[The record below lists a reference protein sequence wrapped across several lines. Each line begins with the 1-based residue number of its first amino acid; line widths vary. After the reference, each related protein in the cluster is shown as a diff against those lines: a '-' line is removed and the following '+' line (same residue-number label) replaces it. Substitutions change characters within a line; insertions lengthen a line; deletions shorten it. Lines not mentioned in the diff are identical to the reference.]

1 MRVIAG
7 KYRGK
12 KLIFPKDKNTR
23 PLKDMVKES
32 IFNLLDHSNKFNIDL
47 KNSTVL
53 DLFAGSGSFGLEC
66 ISRGSKNVYF
76 FENYTEAIEI
86 LNKNLMSL
94 KEEKNYKIFN
104 NDCFDFFNSE
114 RKFEEKFNII
124 FLDPPYKERDLE
136 NILNKIVLN
145 NVLNN
150 NGIIIIH
157 RHKKDID
164 TFPKNF
170 HLIDEKKYGISKII
184 FGSYS

>member
-12 KLIFPKDKNTR
+12 KLILPKDKNTR

-124 FLDPPYKERDLE
+124 FLDPPYKEIKINEL
-136 NILNKIVLN
+136 INKIIEKKILA
-145 NVLNN
+145 N
-150 NGIIIIH
+150 NGIFIIH
-157 RHKKDID
+157 RHKNDKLELTKKIEILDIR
-164 TFPKNF
+164 N
-170 HLIDEKKYGISKII
+170 YGVSKILI
-184 FGSYS
+184 AH